1 MGGKMSKLSDKRA
14 DDQEQSGDES
24 KSNFEAGNNWVR
36 EIGPTSR
43 RPDQIAVLQ
52 DVVKLK
58 LKEIAYA
65 ACVSRETVRLWKHSD
80 NGERPERYEDL
91 RAVTER
97 LLRAETLDPIL
108 IGAWFRSRNRGLQDR
123 RPLEAIRAG
132 AFEKVSEAAESF
144 IALSAAAP
152 EHVTSGEQTPVLE
165 RPDVVKAITGAGP

>member
-1 MGGKMSKLSDKRA
+1 MSKLRDTKA
-14 DDQEQSGDES
+14 AAEQSDDEQ
-24 KSNFEAGNNWVR
+24 NFEAESPLVR
-36 EIGPTSR
+36 AIGPTSR
-43 RPDQIAVLQ
+43 RQDQIAVLQ
-52 DVVKLK
+52 NVVRLK
-58 LKEIAYA
+58 MKEIAYA
-65 ACVSRETVRLWKHSD
+65 SCVSRETVRLWKRSD

-97 LLRAETLDPIL
+97 LLRAESLDPVL

-152 EHVTSGEQTPVLE
+152 EHVSSGEQTPVLE
-165 RPDVVKAITGAGP
+165 RPDVVQAITGSSP

>member
-1 MGGKMSKLSDKRA
+1 MSKLSDKKSDA
-14 DDQEQSGDES
+14 PEQSNDDG
-24 KSNFEAGNNWVR
+24 KSGFDADSPWVWA
-36 EIGPTSR
+36 IGPTSP
-43 RPDQIAVLQ
+43 RPNQIAILQ
-52 DVVKLK
+52 EVVKLK

-65 ACVSRETVRLWKHSD
+65 SCVSRETVRLWKRSD

-97 LLRAETLDPIL
+97 LLRAETLDPVL

-152 EHVTSGEQTPVLE
+152 EHVSNGEPTPVLE
-165 RPDVVKAITGAGP
+165 RPDVVKAITGSSP